1 MQVLNAMDLKA
12 GKKADYNKMAT
23 LTQPIQFL
31 SKNEKDNE
39 WSAWCM
45 DWFEWQGLKQLR
57 RNSRRLLKN
66 YKLANGIIDKTDYI
80 VEENN
85 EYNDIVEQ
93 LTAEDTSALEL
104 KFYPIIPNVINT
116 LCNEFSKRN
125 TKLTYRSVDELSHNE
140 MLEEKRAQIE
150 QKLVGDAQQKMYAKL
165 IEQGV
170 DIENPE
176 EQQKMQE
183 QMKTLPEIQEFFE
196 KDYRSTTEDWAQHQ
210 YEADMEK
217 FHMDE
222 LEERGFRDAL
232 VTDREFWHFKMHEDD
247 YDIELWNPVLTY
259 YHKSPDVRYISD
271 GNFVGKVDMMS
282 VSDVIDKY
290 GWIMTQAQQES
301 LEAIYPVRS
310 AAYAVQGQDPTSYY
324 DATKSHD
331 WNTQMPSLAYRQ
343 FTSMHD
349 NFSENG
355 GDIVSWILGES
366 EDFLDFGSTHMLRV
380 TTNYWKS
387 QRKVGHLTK
396 IDEAGDLTMEIIDES
411 YEITDKAIYNT
422 TLFKNK
428 GKENL
433 VFGEHIDW
441 IWINEVM
448 GGVKIGPNHSSF
460 WGMNNGSGVDPMYLG
475 INQNNIGRIKFQ
487 FKGDKT
493 LYGCKL
499 PVEGRVFTDR
509 NSRSVA
515 LVDQMKPWQIG
526 YNMVNNQ
533 IADILIDELGTVIA
547 FDQNALPRHSMGE
560 DWGKN
565 NLAKAYVAMKDFS
578 MLPLDTT
585 ITNTE
590 NPLSM
595 QHFQTLNLEQTNRLM
610 SRIQLAGY
618 FKNEAFANIG
628 VVPQRMGQQ
637 IEQETAEGVRAA
649 INGSYAQTEQYFIQ
663 HSDELM
669 PRVHQMRTDLA
680 QHYQS
685 TNPSVRLQYL
695 TSSHEKINFEINGTD
710 LLLRDINVYAT
721 TKASHR
727 AVMERLRQLAMENNT
742 SGASVYDLGNIIK
755 ADSIPEITDVMKASE
770 RKTQE
775 KAEQEQQHA
784 QKMQNDALQAEA
796 KDKEATRSYEA
807 QEAEKERRKDIL
819 VAEIKA
825 AGFGSMMDLDENKQS
840 DFVDEMKEIREGEQ
854 YQEQV
859 GMNQE
864 KETNKSN
871 QHRDKMS
878 LEREKLNVAR
888 QVSNDKLR
896 VAQENKNKYDKGA
909 EKDSKTKKKK

>member
-1 MQVLNAMDLKA
+1 MQVLNAMDLKG
-12 GKKADYNKMAT
+12 GKKSDYNKMAT
-23 LTQPIQFL
+23 LPQPIQFL
-31 SKNEKDNE
+31 PKKEKDIE

-80 VEENN
+80 IEDDN
-85 EYNDIVEQ
+85 EYADILNQ
-93 LTAEDTSALEL
+93 LTTEDVSALEL
-104 KFYPIIPNVINT
+104 KFYPIIPNVVNT
-116 LCNEFSKRN
+116 LCNEFAKRN
-125 TKLTYRSVDELSHNE
+125 TKLTYRSVDETSYNE
-140 MLEEKRAQIE
+140 MMEQKRSMIE
-150 QKLVGDAQQKMYAKL
+150 QNLVAEATMKMHAKL
-165 IEQGV
+165 MEQGV
-170 DIENPE
+170 DLGNQE

-183 QMKTLPEIQEFFE
+183 EVKSLPEIQEFFE
-196 KDYRSTTEDWAQHQ
+196 KDYRSLVEDWAQHQ

-222 LEERGFRDAL
+222 LEERGFRDSL
-232 VTDREFWHFKMHEDD
+232 ITDREFWHFKMYEDD
-247 YDIELWNPVLTY
+247 YDIELWNPALTF

-271 GNFVGKVDMMS
+271 GNWVGKTDMMS

-290 GWIMTQAQQES
+290 GWVMTQDQMEA

-310 AAYAVQGQDPTSYY
+310 AAYTVQGQQNDGSYY

-331 WNTQMPSLAYRQ
+331 WNTKMPSLAYRQ
-343 FTSMHD
+343 FVSDHD
-349 NFSENG
+349 NFGTNG

-366 EDFLDFGSTHMLRV
+366 EDFLDFGSNHMLRV
-380 TTNYWKS
+380 TTTYWKS

-396 IDEAGDLTMEIIDES
+396 IDEAGDLIMEIVDES
-411 YEITDKAIYNT
+411 YDITDKPMYNT
-422 TLFKNK
+422 TLIKNK

-441 IWINEVM
+441 IWINEVW

-460 WGMNNGSGVDPMYLG
+460 WGMNNPGGVDPMYLG
-475 INQNNIGRIKFQ
+475 INQNKVGRVKFQ

-526 YNMVNNQ
+526 YNIVNNQ
-533 IADILIDELGTVIA
+533 IADILVDELGTVIA

-565 NLAKAYVAMKDFS
+565 NYQKAWVAMKDFQ
-578 MLPLDTT
+578 MMPLDST
-585 ITNTE
+585 ISNTE
-590 NPLSM
+590 NPINQQHM
-595 QHFQTLNLEQTNRLM
+595 QVLNLEQTNRLM
-610 SRIQLAGY
+610 GRVNLANY
-618 FKNEAFANIG
+618 FKSEAFSNIG
-628 VVPQRMGQQ
+628 VTPERMGQQ

-649 INGSYAQTEQYFIQ
+649 LNGSYAQTEQYFSQ

-680 QHYQS
+680 QHYHS
-685 TNPSVRLQYL
+685 TKPSVRLQYL
-695 TSSHEKINFEINGTD
+695 TTNHEKINFQINGTE

-727 AVMERLRQLAMENNT
+727 AVMEKLRQLAMENNT
-742 SGASVYDLGNIIK
+742 SGASIYDLGSIIK
-755 ADSIPEITDVMKASE
+755 ADSIPEITDVMKNAE
-770 RKTQE
+770 RKTKEQQQ
-775 KAEQEQQHA
+775 QEQQNA
-784 QKMQNDALQAEA
+784 QQMQEQQIQAQE
-796 KDKEATRSYEA
+796 KEKAAERDHKSM
-807 QEAEKERRKDIL
+807 EAEKERRKDIL
-819 VAEIKA
+819 IAEIRA
-825 AGFGSMMDLDENKQS
+825 SGYGAMMDLDENKQS
-840 DFVDEMKEIREGEQ
+840 DFVDQMKEIREGEQ

-859 GMNQE
+859 GMDRE
-864 KETNKSN
+864 KQADNKQ
-871 QHRDKMS
+871 QHRDKMDI
-878 LEREKLNVAR
+878 EREKMDLQR
-888 QVSNDKLR
+888 QMSDDKLKIAR
-896 VAQENKNKYDKGA
+896 ENKNRHDVAKKPDNN
-909 EKDSKTKKKK
+909 KKK